1 MISYAN
7 SSIRSVRLCSHE
19 IVDSST
25 AGERGHVARYSR
37 HSAAKALRIQLAQ
50 MMKSGQFATPQSRP
64 AKCRTVRA
72 KCSRSPFPCFFLV
85 LFPCLAWASND
96 PIAIGSKKFTESYV
110 LGEIAKRTLNDAGI
124 PAEHRQGMGGTI
136 ILWQALRGSQ
146 IDAYPEYTGTIA
158 QEILKTDRKLSL
170 NEIRDALAEFD
181 VGATEPLGF
190 NNTYALVMRRREA
203 ERLGL
208 HTISDLRNHPEL
220 KIGLTHEFL
229 DRQDGWQPLRTR
241 YALPQQNVIGID
253 HALGYAALKNGSID
267 VKDAYS
273 TDAKIAEYDLVTLED
288 DLQFFPRYDAL
299 FLYRLSLPAPTITAL
314 HKLEGMLDE
323 TGMIRLNAEAERT
336 RNYTRAAN
344 LYFQGSTDSTTTA
357 GESFWHK
364 LTRWTL
370 RHLELAGFSLLL
382 AVIVGVPLGIIAS
395 RGGPIGQAILG
406 FASVVQTIPSLAL
419 LALLVPLPF
428 FGISVRTAIAALF
441 LYGLLPIVRNTASG
455 LQDIPRALRESA
467 IALGLSPMARLW
479 QIHLPMASR
488 SILAGIKT
496 SAVINIGTATLA
508 ALIGAGGLGEPILSG
523 LNLNDHATI
532 LQGAIPAA
540 LLALLVQWGFDLLDR
555 VLIPKGLRL

>member
-1 MISYAN
+1 MRWALH
-7 SSIRSVRLCSHE
+7 RRLG
-19 IVDSST
+19 
-25 AGERGHVARYSR
+25 ARHVARCSR
-37 HSAAKALRIQLAQ
+37 HSAANLLRVRLAQ
-50 MMKSGQFATPQSRP
+50 MMKSRQLAPPQSRS
-64 AKCRTVRA
+64 ALCRAQRA
-72 KCSRSPFPCFFLV
+72 ICPRSHSSASLSFCFPSSLGLRTSPV
-85 LFPCLAWASND
+85 V
-96 PIAIGSKKFTESYV
+96 IGSKKFTESYV
-110 LGEIAKRTLNDAGI
+110 LGEIAKRKLNDAGI

-136 ILWQALRGSQ
+136 ILWQALRGRQ

-170 NEIRDALAEFD
+170 NEIRDALVKFD

-190 NNTYALVMRRREA
+190 NNTYALVMRRSEA

-229 DRQDGWQPLRTR
+229 DRQDGWQPLRAR
-241 YALPQQNVIGID
+241 YDLPQRDIIGID

-273 TDAKIAEYDLVTLED
+273 TDAKIAEYDLVTLAD
-288 DLQFFPRYDAL
+288 DLQFFPRYDAV
-299 FLYRLSLPAPTITAL
+299 FLYRLSLPASTITAL
-314 HKLEGMLDE
+314 RKLEGTLDE
-323 TGMIRLNAEAERT
+323 SRMIRLNAEAERT
-336 RNYTRAAN
+336 KNYTRAAN
-344 LYFQGSTDSTTTA
+344 LYFQGGTGSTTAA

-364 LTRWTL
+364 LMRWTL

-382 AVIVGVPLGIIAS
+382 AVIVGIPLGILAS
-395 RGGPIGQAILG
+395 RGGPTGQAILG

-467 IALGLSPMARLW
+467 IALGLSPMTRLW
-479 QIHLPMASR
+479 QIYLPMASR

-523 LNLNDHATI
+523 LNLNDHVTI

>member
-1 MISYAN
+1 MKLLFSPKLLGYDTASPARTRARRGGGNGLSLPCMILFAAVFSAN
-7 SSIRSVRLCSHE
+7 AQP
-19 IVDSST
+19 IV
-25 AGERGHVARYSR
+25 
-37 HSAAKALRIQLAQ
+37 
-50 MMKSGQFATPQSRP
+50 
-64 AKCRTVRA
+64 
-72 KCSRSPFPCFFLV
+72 
-85 LFPCLAWASND
+85 
-96 PIAIGSKKFTESYV
+96 IGSKKFTESYV

-124 PAEHRQGMGGTI
+124 SAEHRQGMGGTI
-136 ILWQALRGSQ
+136 ILWQALRGRQ

-170 NEIRDALAEFD
+170 NEIRDALVKFD

-190 NNTYALVMRRREA
+190 NNTYALVTRRSEA

-241 YALPQQNVIGID
+241 YALPQQDVIGID
-253 HALGYAALKNGSID
+253 HALGYAALKNRSID

-288 DLQFFPRYDAL
+288 DLQFFPRYEAV

-314 HKLEGMLDE
+314 RKPEGTLDE
-323 TGMIRLNAEAERT
+323 SRMIRLNAEAERT
-336 RNYTRAAN
+336 KNYARAAD
-344 LYFQGSTDSTTTA
+344 LYFQGGTTGSTTV

-382 AVIVGVPLGIIAS
+382 AVIVGIPLGIIAS
-395 RGGPIGQAILG
+395 RGGPTGQAILG

-441 LYGLLPIVRNTASG
+441 LYGLLPIVRNTATG

-467 IALGLSPMARLW
+467 IALGLSPMTRLW
-479 QIHLPMASR
+479 QIYLPMASR

-523 LNLNDHATI
+523 LNLNDHVTI
-532 LQGAIPAA
+532 LEGAIPAA

>member
-1 MISYAN
+1 MKLLPRPRLVGRDRRARRRGPNGLSLPSIILFVAVFSAN
-7 SSIRSVRLCSHE
+7 AQP
-19 IVDSST
+19 IV
-25 AGERGHVARYSR
+25 
-37 HSAAKALRIQLAQ
+37 
-50 MMKSGQFATPQSRP
+50 
-64 AKCRTVRA
+64 
-72 KCSRSPFPCFFLV
+72 
-85 LFPCLAWASND
+85 
-96 PIAIGSKKFTESYV
+96 IGSKKFTESYV

-124 PAEHRQGMGGTI
+124 SAEHRQGMGGTI
-136 ILWQALRGSQ
+136 ILWQALRGRQ
-146 IDAYPEYTGTIA
+146 IDAYPEYTGTIG

-170 NEIRDALAEFD
+170 NEIREALTKFG
-181 VGATEPLGF
+181 VGMTEPLGF
-190 NNTYALVMRRREA
+190 NNTYALVMRRSEA
-203 ERLGL
+203 QRLGL

-241 YALPQQNVIGID
+241 YTLPQQNVIGID

-288 DLQFFPRYDAL
+288 DLQFFPRYEAVV
-299 FLYRLSLPAPTITAL
+299 LYRLSLPALALTAL
-314 HKLEGMLDE
+314 RKLEGTLDE
-323 TGMIRLNAEAERT
+323 TRMIRLNAEAERT
-336 RNYTRAAN
+336 RNYEIAAN
-344 LYFQGSTDSTTTA
+344 LYFQGGTGSTTVA

-364 LTRWTL
+364 LRRWTL
-370 RHLELAGFSLLL
+370 RHLELAGSSLLL
-382 AVIVGVPLGIIAS
+382 AVIVGIPLGIIAS
-395 RGGPIGQAILG
+395 RGGPSGQAILG

-455 LQDIPRALRESA
+455 LQDISRALRESA

-479 QIHLPMASR
+479 KINMPMASR

-508 ALIGAGGLGEPILSG
+508 ALIGAGGLGEPIISG
-523 LNLNDHATI
+523 LNLNDHVTI